1 MKLSRAEWLLNSTFF
16 SVVEAIL
23 QAVVSVTTSDIEL
36 VNVKELGWPVTEIEL
51 VRVKE
56 LWYKQSSARSK
67 SSILNTAPKR
77 KEDNKVVGAIFV
89 EGEMGF
95 EDGYDVVCGDRYGAT
110 RSEVQSQCPSNS
122 GRRKIG
128 TK

>member
-56 LWYKQSSARSK
+56 L
-67 SSILNTAPKR
+67 
-77 KEDNKVVGAIFV
+77 
-89 EGEMGF
+89 
-95 EDGYDVVCGDRYGAT
+95 
-110 RSEVQSQCPSNS
+110 
-122 GRRKIG
+122 
-128 TK
+128 